1 MKPGK
6 QNISSSQ
13 DKVVRRER
21 ESEGFEGKSR
31 GMDARFV
38 MTLVKEVETDV
49 PATVPAAWARVRQQ
63 AGKDF
68 G

>member
-1 MKPGK
+1 M
-6 QNISSSQ
+6 
-13 DKVVRRER
+13 VRRER
-21 ESEGFEGKSR
+21 GREGFEGKSR

-49 PATVPAAWARVRQQ
+49 PATVPVAWARVRQQ